1 MASTSTT
8 LSDFLRK
15 SNPRISNVRCSPGN
29 NTTSKKSTWEQ
40 PRYIEQW
47 EDFDCKAMQRI
58 YDGILQELLAD
69 QYDFENIEHPRR
81 RIDRMISDERSL
93 EGAVLLHWNY
103 KIVKEALRQSQSR
116 LFGRPDR
123 KEVFLVIGSQAL
135 LSGFNG
141 DLKPDW
147 AGIQGEPADSQD
159 ESIPLN
165 ILPGET
171 KLSKKWSSI
180 NIKMGEVKT
189 TYQKTDW
196 LRPIAQL
203 FTYCVQSGSRYGY
216 IITDKEL
223 LAARI
228 RPTSHDD
235 RDDSALGL
243 ESKQSITCV
252 RESPTE
258 RARRSGIMECRV
270 IPWHFPE
277 TNDPN
282 QLTVNQAIWY
292 LHMLAAENSKIED
305 NYRPLK
311 EESCRHSDTVA
322 KTVLSPIRTTRKR
335 RHDEVTT
342 SSTSEDTRNFRRKRR
357 TPMSRQSTQTLSF
370 TST

>member
-1 MASTSTT
+1 M
-8 LSDFLRK
+8 K
-15 SNPRISNVRCSPGN
+15 G
-29 NTTSKKSTWEQ
+29 TWKQ
-40 PRYIEQW
+40 PRYIVQW
-47 EDFDCKAMQRI
+47 EDFDCEAMRCI
-58 YDGILQELLAD
+58 YDGLLQELLAH
-69 QYDFENIEHPRR
+69 QYDFENIEHPRTL
-81 RIDRMISDERSL
+81 IDRMISDERSL

-141 DLKPDW
+141 NLKPDW

-159 ESIPLN
+159 ESKPWN

-171 KLSKKWSSI
+171 KVSKKWSSI
-180 NIKMGEVKT
+180 DIIRGEVKT

-203 FTYCVQSGSRYGY
+203 FTYCIQSGSRYGY

-228 RPTSHDD
+228 RPAPYDD
-235 RDDSALGL
+235 KDDSALEL
-243 ESKQSITCV
+243 KRRQSTTFIG
-252 RESPTE
+252 ESPTE

-277 TNDPN
+277 TNNHN

-305 NYRPLK
+305 DYRPLK
-311 EESCRHSDTVA
+311 EESCRLSDTVA
-322 KTVLSPIRTTRKR
+322 KTVLSPIGTTRKR
-335 RHDEVTT
+335 RRDEVTT
-342 SSTSEDTRNFRRKRR
+342 SSTSEDTRELCRKRR
-357 TPMSRQSTQTLSF
+357 TPTSRQSTQTLSF
-370 TST
+370 MST